1 MHAAKGILTARGGMT
16 SHAAVVCRG
25 MGKCCVCGCGDI
37 KEINDD
43 NKKGEMFMIMQGKKY
58 KEGDIIT
65 IVGTTGT
72 IYDGA
77 LPLVD
82 ADVSS
87 PYFLKLMTWADKVR

>member
-1 MHAAKGILTARGGMT
+1 
-16 SHAAVVCRG
+16 
-25 MGKCCVCGCGDI
+25 
-37 KEINDD
+37 
-43 NKKGEMFMIMQGKKY
+43 MFMIMQGKKY

-72 IYDGA
+72 IYEGA